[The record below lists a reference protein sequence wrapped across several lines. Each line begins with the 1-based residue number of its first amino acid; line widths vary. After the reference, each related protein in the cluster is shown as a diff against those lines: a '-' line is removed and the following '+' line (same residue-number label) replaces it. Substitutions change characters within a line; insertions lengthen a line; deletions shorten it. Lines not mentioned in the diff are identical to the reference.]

1 MFPHLLRKQICYRA
15 FLPVFML
22 LLAVGISRP
31 GHADEA
37 PQRPL
42 DQAAL
47 RDLLQK
53 GWNVSLRG
61 YDEARYQVQQLQ
73 LVTRADHRL
82 GYARLLIEVKQRKY
96 GEAERSLEAL
106 LRQYPNYLPLWRARV
121 WFSVLTRKHNAALA
135 QVQQLGQLVA
145 QGKLQTDALQG
156 AGLVPAS
163 PDQVLEVI
171 TWTGQLVGFLEGP
184 ANTAINQV
192 ALEQRRASLLQLWNQ
207 DQRKAFEAGRQ
218 GVLGLYAGRQVV
230 TRQLAKDAQIEVQKR
245 LQDLDQKEQ
254 QVRKDLQQRREDLS
268 DEKNEL
274 RNELRDQ
281 QQLWVQ
287 EDRPLTNSLWQLDGQ
302 ANLAWRNRSYLLS
315 ELNWL
320 QLQIATEVDPIV
332 IQQLLLRIDRVN
344 GQLYW
349 SDNDLASLQN
359 QSWNVQR
366 TRGDLYRQHQ
376 QNQQLVRKQ
385 LDDSQESL
393 ESVDRKATRLDSVIN
408 RERRQAQA
416 KSRRVRAAEAK
427 NASLKSYL
435 DFPLELEKIRLL
447 NTF

>member
-1 MFPHLLRKQICYRA
+1 MFPHLLFRRICCHS
-15 FLPVFML
+15 LVPVL
-22 LLAVGISRP
+22 LLGVGASKA
-31 GHADEA
+31 GYAEEA

-42 DQAAL
+42 GQAAL

-61 YDEARYQVQQLQ
+61 YDEARYQAQQLQ
-73 LVTRADHRL
+73 LVTLPDHRL
-82 GYARLLIEVKQRKY
+82 GYARLLIEFKQRKY
-96 GEAERSLEAL
+96 AEAERSLEVL

-135 QVQQLGQLVA
+135 QIQQLGQLVV
-145 QGKLQTDALQG
+145 QGKLQTDAIQG
-156 AGLVPAS
+156 AGLVPAK
-163 PDQVLEVI
+163 PDQVLELI
-171 TWTGQLVGFLEGP
+171 TWAGQLVGFLEGP
-184 ANTAINQV
+184 ANTTINQV
-192 ALEQRRASLLQLWNQ
+192 TLEQRRTLLVQLWNEG
-207 DQRKAFEAGRQ
+207 QRKAFENGRQ
-218 GVLGLYAGRQVV
+218 AVLGLHAGRQVV
-230 TRQLAKDAQIEVQKR
+230 TRQLAKDAQLEVQKR
-245 LQDLDQKEQ
+245 LRDLDQKEQ
-254 QVRKDLQQRREDLS
+254 QVRKDLRQQREDLS
-268 DEKNEL
+268 DQKNEL

-302 ANLAWRNRSYLLS
+302 ANMAWRNRSYLLS

-332 IQQLLLRIDRVN
+332 IQQLLLRVDRVN

-366 TRGDLYRQHQ
+366 TRSDLYRQHQ

-393 ESVDRKATRLDSVIN
+393 ENVDRKATRLESVMN